1 MNFGPQFRSYIKSIY
16 HVVSE
21 FFHVHRGVRQ
31 GCPLSPLLFVI
42 VAEVFGQAIRKC
54 PEIQGLRVPGGKEVK
69 ISQYADD
76 NTCIVTNSYGLVK
89 VIDVFNEYGRASG
102 ARLNT
107 TKSKGL
113 WLGRWRS
120 RTDSPCGLT

>member
-1 MNFGPQFRSYIKSIY
+1 M
-16 HVVSE
+16 
-21 FFHVHRGVRQ
+21 
-31 GCPLSPLLFVI
+31 

-89 VIDVFNEYGRASG
+89 VIDVFNNMVEHPER
-102 ARLNT
+102 
-107 TKSKGL
+107 GL
-113 WLGRWRS
+113 IQRNQRVFGSVGGVLVLIH
-120 RTDSPCGLT
+120 PVV